1 MTSELNRSSLQS
13 KETSGVFID
22 SKNTN
27 MLVKILMD
35 RVQAIEAFSSKIKAL
50 ENSILGIDF
59 ENINIDLCERVE
71 LYERMCR
78 VQIAYMDL
86 VRRMMAQANVRD
98 FLNAMNLSALY
109 DKFMALDPVAINKV
123 SAVIDGFLEENEQ

>member
-1 MTSELNRSSLQS
+1 
-13 KETSGVFID
+13 
-22 SKNTN
+22 

-50 ENSILGIDF
+50 EDSILGIDF
-59 ENINIDLCERVE
+59 ENIKIDLCERVE

-109 DKFMALDPVAINKV
+109 DKFMALDPVAISKV
-123 SAVIDGFLEENEQ
+123 KAMIEGFSEDNGS